1 LVIFGLV
8 VSIPIIVWGSQLVL
22 KLMDRFPLIIT
33 AGGMLLGWIAG
44 TMAHTD
50 PAVVDV
56 ISQDKSVGYAMGI
69 AGAGLVFLLGKIM
82 QKRQVAAE

>member
-1 LVIFGLV
+1 
-8 VSIPIIVWGSQLVL
+8 
-22 KLMDRFPLIIT
+22 
-33 AGGMLLGWIAG
+33 
-44 TMAHTD
+44 
-50 PAVVDV
+50 V